1 MDDVE
6 VDVVC
11 LIMSCLT
18 FGLEVWRFKLSTLLL
33 LLLLILLL
41 LLLLLI
47 SSSSSSS
54 PSLLL
59 LLLFSISDWR

>member
-18 FGLEVWRFKLSTLLL
+18 FGLEVWRFKLSTLL